1 MHGLVGSHIWMSY
14 RINIIYAYIHIYNI
28 YNINEIYIYIY
39 ILRHDCLGASTFKVY
54 LHRLRPRKQYI
65 CLIFLNLML
74 FKLRLVQ
81 SQLKLG
87 F

>member
-1 MHGLVGSHIWMSY
+1 MDELS
-14 RINIIYAYIHIYNI
+14 NTYNI
-28 YNINEIYIYIY
+28 YVYIYKYNIHNMNKIYIYIY
-39 ILRHDCLGASTFKVY
+39 IPRHDCLGASTFKVY
-54 LHRLRPRKQYI
+54 LQRLRPRKQYI

-74 FKLRLVQ
+74 FKLRLAQ

>member
-1 MHGLVGSHIWMSY
+1 MK
-14 RINIIYAYIHIYNI
+14 
-28 YNINEIYIYIY
+28 YIYIY